1 MQMIDTAR
9 QYISKYVALSD
20 EEFSIVVKM
29 LEVREFD
36 KKQQVSKEGEVEQY
50 LNFVAKGLARKFF
63 YKNKDEIVTHI
74 AREGEFV
81 CCYESYISS
90 IPSVYVVET
99 IEPSTFISIS
109 KDNMDDLYLA
119 VPKIERLARLV
130 ITQQFIINEH
140 WDHDRM
146 RLDSQERFIAFIKDN
161 ADLLQR
167 VPQKYLASY
176 LNIKP
181 ETFSRMKHL
190 LRSSKV

>member
-29 LEVREFD
+29 LEVRQFD

-109 KDNMDDLYLA
+109 KENMDDLYLA

>member
-29 LEVREFD
+29 LEVRQFD

>member
-1 MQMIDTAR
+1 MQMIDIAR
-9 QYISKYVALSD
+9 QYGSKSVTLIEAA
-20 EEFSIVVKM
+20 FSSIATMIV
-29 LEVREFD
+29 VREFATRTHI
-36 KKQQVSKEGEVEQY
+36 STPGEAAQY
-50 LNFVAKGLARKFF
+50 LTFCAKGLARKFF

-81 CCYESYISS
+81 CCYESYISC
-90 IPSVYVVET
+90 IPSVYVVEA
-99 IEPSTFISIS
+99 IEPTTFISIS
-109 KDNMDDLYLA
+109 KQNMDDLYLA
-119 VPKIERLARLV
+119 VPKVERLARLV

-146 RLDSQERFIAFIKDN
+146 RLNSQKRFISFINDN

-190 LRSSKV
+190 LKTSKA

>member
-1 MQMIDTAR
+1 MIDIAR
-9 QYISKYVALSD
+9 QYVSKYVALSD
-20 EEFSIVVKM
+20 EEFSTITKM
-29 LEVREFD
+29 LVVREFD
-36 KKQQVSKEGEVEQY
+36 KKQQVSKDGEVEQY

-63 YKNKDEIVTHI
+63 FKNKDEIVTHI

-81 CCYESYISS
+81 CCYESYISC

-99 IEPSTFISIS
+99 IEPTTFISIS
-109 KDNMDDLYLA
+109 KQNMEDLYLA
-119 VPKIERLARLV
+119 VPKVERLARLV

-146 RLDSQERFIAFIKDN
+146 RKDSQERFISFIKDN

-190 LRSSKV
+190 LKTSKA

>member
-63 YKNKDEIVTHI
+63 YRNKDEIVTHI

>member
-9 QYISKYVALSD
+9 QFISKYVALSD
-20 EEFSIVVKM
+20 EEFSTIANM
-29 LEVREFD
+29 LVVREFD
-36 KKQQVSKEGEVEQY
+36 KKQQASKEGEIERY

-99 IEPSTFISIS
+99 IEPTTFISIS
-109 KDNMDDLYLA
+109 KENMDNLYLA
-119 VPKIERLARLV
+119 VPKVERLARLV

-190 LRSSKV
+190 LRTSKT

>member
-109 KDNMDDLYLA
+109 KENMDDLYLA